1 MQKPCLIGMVVGL
14 SCLAHAQTNFP
25 PPPAPAGN
33 PVTTEK
39 TLLGMALFWEEQL
52 SSTGTVACGTC
63 HDFGHGGVDARA
75 GQRRHPGADNR
86 PGTADDVSGSPGVV
100 RTGLDYTMGS
110 PTFGLRPQVTA
121 RRAPTVFNTGYHTH
135 LFYDGRAERGDY
147 RDPVTNQIVLT
158 GPVAL
163 ENLIKG
169 PPVNEVEMG
178 HVGRSW
184 PQVASRIAASEPLV
198 LASDLPPRLATFVGT
213 HTYPELFALAFGTP
227 DVTPSRIVMA
237 IATYLR
243 TLNTDQTRF
252 DRYLNNTVQLTP
264 DEAAGLQLF
273 TSPAQGAVK
282 CSTCHGDFEPRVRQE
297 GPVAG
302 AMTQTFAGPYGA
314 PNPTRLVF
322 HNVGVRPA
330 FEDPGRSA
338 ISSVAAEFGKFRTAS
353 LRGVELTGPYFH
365 NGSMA
370 TLRDVI
376 DFYDRGGDFG
386 QNQSPGLTP
395 RAYTTYQKDALEAL
409 LGTLTDPRVVAGTVP
424 FDHPTLGSQN
434 GKLPQP
440 IGPGSA
446 VGNGR
451 ATATTPFAPLL
462 GENSFSILLD
472 GVSAGAFTLM
482 MWDTALLP
490 SGPDP
495 GNFYFALGTS
505 PNFLVVPIGPA
516 QDLYGQG
523 TSRLRMPLPANPAF
537 RGLRLYAQWLVIEPS
552 VAWNLATSNAL
563 GITLR

>member
-1 MQKPCLIGMVVGL
+1 MQMPCLIGMVVGL

-39 TLLGMALFWEEQL
+39 TLLGMALFFEEQL
-52 SSTGTVACGTC
+52 SSTGMVACATC
-63 HDFGHGGVDARA
+63 HDFARGGVDART
-75 GQRRHPGADNR
+75 GTRRHPGPDNR
-86 PGTADDVSGSPGVV
+86 PGSADDISGSPGVV

-110 PTFGLRPQVTA
+110 PAFGLRPQVTT

-147 RDPVTNQIVLT
+147 RDPVTNQVVLT

-184 PQVASRIAASEPLV
+184 PQVAARIADAEPLV

-213 HTYPELFALAFGTP
+213 HTYPELFGLAFGTP
-227 DVTPSRIVMA
+227 EVTPTRIVMA

-243 TLNTDQTRF
+243 TLNTDQTRY
-252 DRYLNNTVQLTP
+252 DGYLNNTVQLTP
-264 DEAAGLQLF
+264 LETQGLLLF
-273 TSPAQGAVK
+273 RSPAQGAIK
-282 CSTCHGDFEPRVRQE
+282 CSTCHGDFESRVRQE
-297 GPVAG
+297 GPIAG
-302 AMTQTFAGPYGA
+302 AMTQTLTGPYGA
-314 PNPTRLVF
+314 FTPTRLVF

-338 ISSVAAEFGKFRTAS
+338 ISNVAAEFGKFRAAS
-353 LRGVELTGPYFH
+353 LRGVELTAPYFH
-365 NGSMA
+365 NGNVQ

-376 DFYDRGGDFG
+376 DFYDRGGDFV
-386 QNQSPGLTP
+386 QNQSPGLLP
-395 RAYTTYQKDALEAL
+395 RAYTSAEKDALEAIL
-409 LGTLTDPRVVAGTVP
+409 KTLTDPRVVAGTVP
-424 FDHPTLGSQN
+424 FDRPTLGSVN
-434 GKLPQP
+434 GNLPLP

-462 GENSFSILLD
+462 GENSFSIMLD
-472 GVSAGAFTLM
+472 GVSVGAFTLM
-482 MWDTALLP
+482 MWDTELLA

-505 PNFLVVPIGPA
+505 ANFMVVPIGFA
-516 QDLYGQG
+516 EDLYGQG
-523 TSRLRMPLPANPAF
+523 TSRLRMPLPSDPAF

-563 GITLR
+563 EITLR